1 MNVKDQQAIT
11 GSRDELLARTV
22 MKLARRN
29 DALEEFAALVAHE
42 VKTPLQAALAS
53 EDPVA
58 FVRQALDLVDALLEV
73 ARESPEMGI
82 ASPAACLDC
91 ALRDLGPDSIAT
103 TADLPARLPLPPTV
117 LRLLLSN
124 LLRNAAAGGARSV
137 RVSAQQRSKKWLI
150 ELEDDGVG
158 LDSEAGYRR
167 GTGLGLRLCRRIASR
182 YGGSIVLAPGPTGG
196 TQATL
201 ELGSAA

>member
-1 MNVKDQQAIT
+1 MPDQATTESPEEQ
-11 GSRDELLARTV
+11 LARTV

-29 DALEEFAALVAHE
+29 DALEEFATLVAHE
-42 VKTPLQAALAS
+42 LKAPLQAALAT

-73 ARESPEMGI
+73 ACESPEIGI
-82 ASPAACLDC
+82 ASPAACLDS
-91 ALRDLGPDSIAT
+91 ALRDFEPESITT

-137 RVSAQQRSKKWLI
+137 HVSAKRRSARWLL
-150 ELEDDGVG
+150 EVEDDGVG
-158 LDSEAGYRR
+158 LDSEARYRR

-182 YGGSIVLAPGPTGG
+182 YGGSIVLAPGPAGG
-196 TQATL
+196 TRATL